1 MLQERDFELLKTH
14 VSAEDLFY
22 KYADIFQVEREERK
36 LILHEVGRLS
46 KRYGGLSPNTILSH
60 VLFSILGQG
69 RRKRMSLYKKNKLKR
84 SHQRGITSS
93 SSSSSSSLTVGGEG
107 GKGRDRKLGLSVSTY
122 ATVPSSSSLPP
133 ASPLHR
139 FYNDINSS
147 SKLPSLPVSG
157 TTARQRAIN
166 MWKEKEVHFNN
177 GRQTKKK
184 KEKGGTV
191 KVFFGPP
198 PSSSSSSFF
207 PRADTQALSRR
218 WCGAPPTSN
227 EKPTVLAEAA
237 RYREEKGERG
247 PQEEAP
253 PLPFSARAICTT
265 LNSSI
270 TCVFRLKKFLA
281 DTEAST
287 AKKDA

>member
-1 MLQERDFELLKTH
+1 MSQP
-14 VSAEDLFY
+14 
-22 KYADIFQVEREERK
+22 
-36 LILHEVGRLS
+36 
-46 KRYGGLSPNTILSH
+46 SPTA
-60 VLFSILGQG
+60 LFSDSDTTL
-69 RRKRMSLYKKNKLKR
+69 MR
-84 SHQRGITSS
+84 SHQRGII
-93 SSSSSSSLTVGGEG
+93 SSSLTVGGEG

-147 SKLPSLPVSG
+147 KLPSLPVSG

-184 KEKGGTV
+184 EKGGTV

-198 PSSSSSSFF
+198 PSSSSSFF

-218 WCGAPPTSN
+218 WCGAPSTSN
-227 EKPTVLAEAA
+227 EKPTVSTEAA
-237 RYREEKGERG
+237 RHREEKGERG